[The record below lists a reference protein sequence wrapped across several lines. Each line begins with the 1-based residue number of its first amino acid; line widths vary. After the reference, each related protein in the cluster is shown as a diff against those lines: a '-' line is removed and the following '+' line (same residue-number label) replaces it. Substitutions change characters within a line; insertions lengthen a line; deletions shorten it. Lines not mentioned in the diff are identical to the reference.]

1 MDELGLNLPVLV
13 AQLVNF
19 FLLLVLLRIFLYKPI
34 LEMLEQRKQRIQA
47 GDQAAKQSEQQ
58 AEQAQVDVATQI
70 EEARRQSQA
79 LVAQAQEASTRIQE
93 DARNQAKQETD
104 TLLER
109 ARNEIQLERDQAVA
123 VLRSE
128 FAELTVSAAEKVIG
142 QSLDRQAHQRL
153 IDEVLAESTFREG

>member
-19 FLLLVLLRIFLYKPI
+19 FLLLVLLRIFLYRPI
-34 LEMLEQRKQRIQA
+34 LEMLDRRKQRIQE
-47 GDQAAKQSEQQ
+47 GEQAAEQSKEQASQ
-58 AEQAQVDVATQI
+58 AEADVATQI
-70 EEARRQSQA
+70 EEARQQSQA
-79 LVAQAQEASTRIQE
+79 LVAQAQEASNRIQE
-93 DARNQAKQETD
+93 DSRNQAKQEAD
-104 TLLER
+104 LLLER

-128 FAELTVSAAEKVIG
+128 FADLTVNAAEKVIG

>member
-34 LEMLEQRKQRIQA
+34 LEMLDRRKQRIQE
-47 GDQAAKQSEQQ
+47 GEQAAEQSKEQASQ
-58 AEQAQVDVATQI
+58 AEADVATQI
-70 EEARRQSQA
+70 EEARQQSQA
-79 LVAQAQEASTRIQE
+79 LVAQAQEASNRIQE
-93 DARNQAKQETD
+93 DSRNQAKQEAD
-104 TLLER
+104 LLLER

-128 FAELTVSAAEKVIG
+128 FADLTVSAAEKVIG